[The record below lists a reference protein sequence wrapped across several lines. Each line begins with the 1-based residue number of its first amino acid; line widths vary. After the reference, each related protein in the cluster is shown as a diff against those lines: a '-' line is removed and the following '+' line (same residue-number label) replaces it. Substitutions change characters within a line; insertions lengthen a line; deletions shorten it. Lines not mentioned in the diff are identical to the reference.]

1 MKIVIADASCLITLE
16 NINEIDLLPKLYE
29 QIVVTPEVADEVGSS
44 LPEWVDQISS
54 PNQTLIDQLSFI
66 LEIGEA
72 TSIAL
77 ALELPD
83 CLLIIDE
90 KKGRRTAKELGI
102 VITGTFGVVMQG
114 LDGGF
119 IAAPDTIVVRLEAAG
134 FRISDVLKARMRCQI
149 H

>member
-1 MKIVIADASCLITLE
+1 MIVIADASCLIALDNVDE
-16 NINEIDLLPKLYE
+16 SDLLPKMYDD
-29 QIVVTPEVADEVGSS
+29 IFVTPEVAAEVGYS
-44 LPEWVDQISS
+44 LPKWTHQKSS
-54 PNQTLIDQLSFI
+54 SNHSLIGELSVT

-90 KKGRRTAKELGI
+90 KKGRRTAKQLGI
-102 VITGTFGVVMQG
+102 KIKGTFGII
-114 LDGGF
+114 LDGIERGLIQEPIT
-119 IAAPDTIVVRLEAAG
+119 IADRLERPG
-134 FRISDVLKARMRCQI
+134 FLLSESLKSALSEKG

>member
-54 PNQTLIDQLSFI
+54 PNQALIDQLSFI

-134 FRISDVLKARMRCQI
+134 FRISDVLKARMRSKI

>member
-1 MKIVIADASCLITLE
+1 MNIVIADASCLIALD
-16 NINEIDLLPKLYE
+16 NIHEIEVLPKLYK
-29 QIVVTPEVADEVGSS
+29 QIMVTPEVAQEVGNSLPQWVEQRSS
-44 LPEWVDQISS
+44 L
-54 PNQTLIDQLSFI
+54 NQALIVQLTDS

-77 ALELPD
+77 ALEIED

-102 VITGTFGVVMQG
+102 EITGTFGVVMKALESG
-114 LDGGF
+114 MITDPATL
-119 IAAPDTIVVRLEAAG
+119 VERLEQAG
-134 FRISDVLKARMRCQI
+134 FRLSDILITELREQI